1 MPLNPRQRQF
11 LRRQAH
17 HLKPVVTLGQA
28 GLSEAVAAEADRAL
42 TDHELIKVRIAAGD
56 RDARAAMSEELARL
70 TAAETV
76 QVLGRVV
83 ILYRAPAEGEPK
95 IALPR

>member
-56 RDARAAMSEELARL
+56 RDARATMSEELARL